1 MARVAVLEEVQV
13 VIDAL
18 QLKVLPYVKVLRT
31 QLQSEVEE
39 QVLHTALMYQELT
52 GPLQFFQQSLLL
64 EEVKAQV
71 DLTLVLELMVEVEVD
86 TLKVMVVQEILPQLL
101 VLKDMR
107 EEMEFKVLE
116 TLVVA
121 AVALAKWV
129 KIRQEMLE
137 VKVVLD

>member
-1 MARVAVLEEVQV
+1 
-13 VIDAL
+13 
-18 QLKVLPYVKVLRT
+18 KVLPYVKVLRT

-71 DLTLVLELMVEVEVD
+71 DLTLVLQLTVELEVQVEVD